1 MKGGLRMLNTI
12 EGVYRNGKIELTE
25 VPKDVS
31 DETRVIV
38 TFLKSTH
45 IGLRE
50 RGIDEKQAADLRSRL
65 STFAEDW
72 NSPEMNIYDNY
83 DESKSHI

>member
-1 MKGGLRMLNTI
+1 MLNAI
-12 EGVYRNGKIELTE
+12 EGIYLNGKIELTE
-25 VPKDVS
+25 TPNNVN

-38 TFLKSTH
+38 TFLKPVH
-45 IGLRE
+45 IDLGE
-50 RGIDEKQAADLRSRL
+50 CGIDEEQAADLRGRL

-72 NSPEMNIYDNY
+72 NSPEMSIYDNY

>member
-45 IGLRE
+45 IDLRE

>member
-1 MKGGLRMLNTI
+1 MLNAI
-12 EGVYRNGKIELTE
+12 EGIYRNGKIELTE
-25 VPKDVS
+25 TPNDVS

-38 TFLKSTH
+38 TFLKPVN
-45 IGLRE
+45 IDLLE
-50 RGIDEKQAADLRSRL
+50 CGIDEEQAADLRGRL

-72 NSPEMNIYDNY
+72 DSPEMSIYDNY